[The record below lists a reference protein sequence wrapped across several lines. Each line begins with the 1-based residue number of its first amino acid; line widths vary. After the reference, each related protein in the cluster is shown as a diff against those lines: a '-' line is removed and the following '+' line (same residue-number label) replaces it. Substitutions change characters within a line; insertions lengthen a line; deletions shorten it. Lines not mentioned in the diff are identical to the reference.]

1 MRTLKPRQLWRYLW
15 LWALAA
21 LGLVWVSLVLVAWT
35 TGRHEGRELTD
46 GQLVAAARLLMDA
59 PVQTP
64 SNSSRTSAD
73 VPLLRFNPY
82 SPELRV
88 LRWRGTELEWD
99 SHGMASLLTAPLRD
113 GHQSVLDTQGA
124 DWRVFQVQDHDTRLV
139 VMIGRDH
146 SNYLA
151 GDVSRHIARPII
163 FVVPLVALLLAW
175 AIRRGLRPL
184 NRLSNEIAALD
195 TGAGQTLD
203 EHHRFTEMAATVDAI
218 NRLVRQLQGQVS
230 RERAFASDVAHEM
243 RTPLAAIVWQ
253 ARVAREA
260 ATPAEREA
268 ALRQT
273 EQDALRAG
281 RILSQLVEL
290 SRAHALDLRA
300 VESLV
305 LRDLAA
311 GVLAPFAQEAHAAGH
326 TLALQVPDELLARQ
340 APGHRLML
348 ELALRNLVDNA
359 LRHTPRG
366 TQVEVAMG
374 EDPHGLWLA
383 VHDDGQRGG
392 ADTEVAGGGLG
403 LGLRL
408 TERLAAWQGL
418 ALSREAAPAPYTTR
432 FALRWPGAPTEG

>member
-1 MRTLKPRQLWRYLW
+1 MKPAAPRQLWRYLW
-15 LWALAA
+15 GWALAA
-21 LGLVWVSLVLVAWT
+21 LGLVWGSLVLVAWS
-35 TGRHEGRELTD
+35 TGRHESRELTD
-46 GQLVAAARLLMDA
+46 GLLTAAARLLIDSAVVGATTPERLA
-59 PVQTP
+59 PTL
-64 SNSSRTSAD
+64 
-73 VPLLRFNPY
+73 PLLRPDPDA
-82 SPELRV
+82 PELRV
-88 LRWRGTELEWD
+88 LRWRGHELVWD
-99 SHGMASLLTAPLRD
+99 SHGMAPLVTAPLRD

-124 DWRVFQVQDHDTRLV
+124 EWRALQVRGGDTRLV
-139 VMIGRDH
+139 LLMAMDH
-146 SNYLA
+146 RNYLA
-151 GDVSRHIARPII
+151 GDIAGHIARPVI
-163 FVVPLVALLLAW
+163 FVIPLVALLLAW
-175 AIRRGLRPL
+175 AMRRGLRPL

-253 ARVAREA
+253 AHAARQA
-260 ATPAEREA
+260 GTPAEREA

-281 RILSQLVEL
+281 HILGQLVEL
-290 SRAHALDLRA
+290 TCAHALDAREAEPLGLR
-300 VESLV
+300 E
-305 LRDLAA
+305 LAA
-311 GVLAPFAQEAHAAGH
+311 GVLAPFAQEAHASGH
-326 TLALQVPDELLARQ
+326 TLALQVPDGLAERQ

-366 TQVEVAMG
+366 TQVEVALG
-374 EDPHGLWLA
+374 EDTRGLWLA

-392 ADTEVAGGGLG
+392 AGSDVAGGGLG

-418 ALSREAAPAPYTTR
+418 VLARESAPAPFTTR
-432 FALRWPGAPTEG
+432 FALRWPATPPG